1 MVLKESRIQEKWLLC
16 HHISTGGKNNPS
28 SLTWQVNHGMSE
40 KKKEKNEKNPN
51 IENKK
56 HTKQNKNHLEIPE

>member
-1 MVLKESRIQEKWLLC
+1 MAAMSSHFHWGKKQSILTYLAGKSRY
-16 HHISTGGKNNPS
+16 
-28 SLTWQVNHGMSE
+28 VR
-40 KKKEKNEKNPN
+40 KKKEKNPN